1 MKAFKLSITVLIVV
15 IVTYLWLKPHDNL
28 TPETATVDAEED
40 SVQPIEKTESLA
52 ITSASPVEQL
62 VRDETKVKEI
72 ATAEDPWHSR
82 ANFEEVEKW
91 KVSRGYY
98 SPEDLAMYKTY
109 SQETIEQ
116 LAEGGDI
123 KAIYTLVDLKVAA
136 GATQQEVIDLYMRA
150 AMLGSTQ
157 ALDWAGLMATTD
169 RNMSKFQGPNGDELY
184 KKEMVDALSIY
195 QVALIRG
202 DREVME
208 RINDARSQV
217 ELTPEDL
224 KYIEKR
230 GAEIYTEL
238 EKKRKSIGLGPFDNS
253 VPPIVKNYQDEALN
267 DFKRF
272 TDK

>member
-1 MKAFKLSITVLIVV
+1 MKTFKLSIAFLI
-15 IVTYLWLKPHDNL
+15 IAIFTYLWLKPHDNS
-28 TPETATVDAEED
+28 TPETATVEGD

-52 ITSASPVEQL
+52 ITSASSVEQF
-62 VRDETKVKEI
+62 VREDTKVKEVS
-72 ATAEDPWHSR
+72 TAEDPWHSR
-82 ANFEEVEKW
+82 ANFEEVEQW

-98 SPEDLAMYKTY
+98 SSEDLAMYKTY

-116 LAEGGDI
+116 LAMGGDI

-169 RNMSKFQGPNGDELY
+169 RNMSKFQGSNGDELY
-184 KKEMVDALSIY
+184 KKEMIDALSIY

-202 DREVME
+202 DQEVME
-208 RINDARSQV
+208 RVNDARSRV

-230 GAEIYTEL
+230 GADIYNDL
-238 EKKRKSIGLGPFDNS
+238 EEQRKSIGLGPFDNS

-267 DFKRF
+267 NFKRF